1 MVSTASR
8 KNLEKFQC
16 FFSKFNACVLCFFK
30 HLYLFYDKSVSF
42 LTLSSIFISLNCLFL
57 LYFSFLLYDIGYD
70 LNLLL
75 SSFFIT
81 FTVYSFDKLSNIKED
96 SISLPE
102 RAGFIYRYR
111 KIITGA
117 IVASYISAFI
127 LSILKNPYA
136 LLIVHFPIFIGLI
149 YSIKLLNFR
158 LKDIT
163 GIKNI
168 SVALSW
174 AVVGTSFPLAVSF
187 RDFNQ
192 IIYIF
197 YFIFIKFFIN
207 STLFDVRDIIG
218 DRTNRVITIPVFLG
232 LKKTKNLLL
241 ILNSTFI
248 PWLMFSYIRG
258 FFHEYFFILTFTILY
273 GYWYILHFCSE
284 NMEIGKSLDLL
295 VDGEWILVVIVA
307 SVFA

>member
-16 FFSKFNACVLCFFK
+16 FFSKFNACVLCFIE
-30 HLYLFYDKSVSF
+30 HLYLFSDKFVSF

-111 KIITGA
+111 KIFTVA
-117 IVASYISAFI
+117 IVASYISAFS
-127 LSILKNPYA
+127 LSALKNPFA
-136 LLIVHFPIFIGLI
+136 LLVVHFPLFIGLI
-149 YSIKLLNFR
+149 YSIKILNVR

-168 SVALSW
+168 VVALSW
-174 AVVGTSFPLAVSF
+174 AVVGTFFPLAVGF
-187 RDFNQ
+187 RDYNK
-192 IIYIF
+192 IIYIL

-207 STLFDVRDIIG
+207 TTLFDVRDIKG
-218 DRTNRVITIPVFLG
+218 DSINGVITIPVYLG
-232 LKKTKNLLL
+232 LKKTKILLL

-248 PWLMFSYIRG
+248 PWLLFSNLRG
-258 FFHEYFFILTFTILY
+258 FFQEYFLVLTFAIFY
-273 GYWYILHFCSE
+273 GYFYILHFCGE
-284 NMEIGKSLDLL
+284 DIEIRKSLDLL

>member
-8 KNLEKFQC
+8 KILDKFH
-16 FFSKFNACVLCFFK
+16 FFFK
-30 HLYLFYDKSVSF
+30 SNSSILGFIEHLYLFSDKFVSF

-96 SISLPE
+96 SIGLPD

-111 KIITGA
+111 KIITVA
-117 IVASYISAFI
+117 IVASYISAFS
-127 LSILKNPYA
+127 LSILKDPFA
-136 LLIVHFPIFIGLI
+136 LLVVHFPLFIGLI
-149 YSIKLLNFR
+149 YSIKILNVR

-168 SVALSW
+168 VVALSW
-174 AVVGTSFPLAVSF
+174 AVLGTSFPLAVAF
-187 RDFNQ
+187 KNFNQ
-192 IIYIF
+192 IVYIF

-207 STLFDVRDIIG
+207 TTLFDVRDIKG
-218 DRTNRVITIPVFLG
+218 DRINGVITIPVYLG
-232 LKKTKNLLL
+232 LQKTKYLLL

-248 PWLMFSYIRG
+248 MWLFFSYLQG
-258 FFHEYFFILTFTILY
+258 FFQEYFFVLTFTIFY
-273 GYWYILHFCSE
+273 GYFYILHFCGE
-284 NMEIGKSLDLL
+284 GIEIRKSLDLL

-307 SVFA
+307 SIFA